1 MSRHGATS
9 SSREIARLTTV
20 HRAPLPADF
29 PLSFQRNPNYC
40 LKSTRTLSRCA
51 KQWGLWCRKWTHKR
65 VAGKVLSVLQAV
77 LRTSMTAESYTD
89 AELFDRTG
97 RLASAER
104 RRNFRAPL
112 HWTVYLAYGGSGP
125 PIRTTT
131 RDINKDGFYCLLD
144 QPVTPGQRIECN
156 IVVPMH
162 RSQDPDDVV
171 YLRCC
176 A

>member
-1 MSRHGATS
+1 MS

-20 HRAPLPADF
+20 HQAPLPARETAGWAVRHDSRRTSH
-29 PLSFQRNPNYC
+29 LVSNETQTIV

-51 KQWGLWCRKWTHKR
+51 KQWGLWCRTWTHKP

-77 LRTSMTAESYTD
+77 PRTSMTGESYTD

-162 RSQDPDDVV
+162 RSQDPD
-171 YLRCC
+171 
-176 A
+176 

>member
-1 MSRHGATS
+1 
-9 SSREIARLTTV
+9 
-20 HRAPLPADF
+20 
-29 PLSFQRNPNYC
+29 
-40 LKSTRTLSRCA
+40 
-51 KQWGLWCRKWTHKR
+51 
-65 VAGKVLSVLQAV
+65 
-77 LRTSMTAESYTD
+77 MTGECYTD

-176 A
+176 AQAVRVEKIGSSTEFGVACRIENYCVCNPNGPKPPHG